1 MHEFSV
7 AEGLADAALE
17 AAAGRRVA
25 ALPVSVGLFSG
36 VYAESLAFYLQ
47 LLFEDRGLAAPR
59 LDLQSP
65 PARCLC
71 ACGLEHALAR
81 AMDPCPRCGGHRR
94 KVLEG
99 RDCLLLSMEV
109 EP

>member
-1 MHEFSV
+1 MHELSV

-17 AAAGRRVA
+17 AAAGRRVE
-25 ALPVSVGLFSG
+25 ALTISVGLFSG
-36 VYAESLAFYLQ
+36 VYADSLAFYLQ

-59 LDLQSP
+59 LDLKSP
-65 PARCLC
+65 PARCRC
-71 ACGLEHALAR
+71 ECGLEHGLER
-81 AMDPCPRCGGHRR
+81 AMDPCPSCGGHRR

-109 EP
+109 AS